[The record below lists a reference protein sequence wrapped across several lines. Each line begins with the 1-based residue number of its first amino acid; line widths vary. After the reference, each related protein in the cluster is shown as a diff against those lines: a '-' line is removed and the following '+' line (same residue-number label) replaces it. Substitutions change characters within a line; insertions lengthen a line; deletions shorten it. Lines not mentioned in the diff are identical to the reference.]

1 MKYSQFVFPA
11 HFILTA
17 HFSIFGGS
25 TVGNTIGNMSGSKLI
40 QTRALSTGSGE
51 GRKKPP
57 AVAGKANNAPAPDA
71 NSVSMEQALAN
82 YSYNISGL
90 FDLAVT
96 PEKLVEAWAQLKSNP
111 GMMTP
116 GPDLETLDKISK
128 HWFETTSKKLL
139 EGSFKYPPA
148 KRIDILKAPGKTG
161 TRPLTISPPR
171 IKIIE
176 RALLNALEPIFEGA
190 HKITEVPPDLFPSA
204 KELALPENTGVYSF
218 TTSKGIKSCWRKT
231 YFLDTIFRPTS
242 FGFRPEKSAHMALH
256 RIKTQWRS
264 STVYM
269 LDYDIKK
276 AFDTVN
282 KNRLKNCFNK
292 DVSDPRFFAEIE
304 KMLNA
309 GYLQDDVLTI
319 GERGVNQGS
328 ILSPF
333 LFNIYMHEL
342 DVFIDNLNKQHADHN
357 VHSEGPGYGDAE
369 ARRSYRAIITKYS
382 DNMLKTLKTLGSK
395 EKFLEQKNQDRRA
408 HYKKFG
414 RKLGIDKENRYV
426 QYVRYADD
434 FIVGIVGPRSFAV
447 ETRNLIDNFI
457 KGTLHMEVSHNE
469 IVHRDQPAV
478 EFLGHNIQLVNFNGK
493 VRTKNAK
500 LNAIKKHKSRVLER
514 LKSQDSRLASAT
526 AAKANNIM
534 LSKVDKLTKALN
546 LKQNEKNF
554 DLVGAIIAYDHVGEA
569 LAKSVNLKDARDL
582 LSLNLKEAVQPAS
595 NEASAMDRWK
605 TLLEHRFKNHESVAS
620 SIFFEQ
626 IKRLR
631 SDPSF
636 QVEGVGKQ
644 LKALQKEYEERFNAL
659 AAETMDELTDSRK
672 KHLLD
677 THTNKQ
683 RRKSSELTFTGLS
696 PEDTELLS
704 DLARDLIE
712 EDLRKSSVR
721 VISIRANLFKLIAKL
736 RLSGF
741 AHPEKDKPCS
751 NQKLLQNTEQEII
764 LYYNSI
770 MHGTL
775 NWFSGSDNFSK
786 IKSIV
791 ESILRISCSFTLKRK
806 FNMSSIRQV
815 IEIYGRDISLKS
827 DSGSASLISKD
838 KVAAFPNKFNLKPR
852 RVSDERFEFY
862 SLLDQ
867 ARFKQHGLSFL
878 NKCSVEGC
886 TNTDIEVHHMKKLH
900 RIVNNKG
907 LITVVN
913 RSGKRVSGL
922 AGILTAINRK
932 QLPLCRMH
940 HLEFEK
946 QKFAPLDEGILNH
959 TLNRDNKQFPIKYPE
974 DLEAVLKGEPFQYRK
989 KSKESPN
996 TKDKA
1001 PEA

>member
-1 MKYSQFVFPA
+1 MKASQSIFSA
-11 HFILTA
+11 HRTLTT
-17 HFSIFGGS
+17 HLFIFGGS
-25 TVGNTIGNMSGSKLI
+25 SVGSSMDVMFGSKLI

-51 GRKKPP
+51 EREKPS
-57 AVAGKANNAPAPDA
+57 AVADQKMANNAPAPDV
-71 NSVSMEQALAN
+71 NSVGMESSLLS
-82 YSYNISGL
+82 YSYNIAGL

-96 PEKLVEAWAQLKSNP
+96 PEKLVEAWYQLKSNP

-128 HWFETTSKKLL
+128 HWFETTSKKLTD
-139 EGSFKYPPA
+139 GTFKYPPA
-148 KRIDILKAPGKTG
+148 KRIDIPKAPGKTG

-190 HKITEVPPDLFPSA
+190 YRKVEIPPELLPSP
-204 KELALPENTGVYSF
+204 KELTLPENKVVYTSTVKKGV
-218 TTSKGIKSCWRKT
+218 KT
-231 YFLDTIFRPTS
+231 WYKKTVYLDTIFHPTS

-292 DVSDPRFFAEIE
+292 YVVDRRFFAEID

-309 GYLQDDVLTI
+309 GYLQDDVFTV
-319 GERGVNQGS
+319 GELGVNQGS

-333 LFNIYMHEL
+333 LFNIYMHDL
-342 DVFIDNLNKQHADHN
+342 DIFIDNLNKQHAGSN
-357 VHSEGPGYGDAE
+357 KHSEEPGYGDAE
-369 ARRSYRAIITKYS
+369 ARKSYRAITTKYS
-382 DNMLKTLKTLGSK
+382 DNMLKTLKKLGSK
-395 EKFLEQKNQDRRA
+395 EKFLEAKNHDRRA
-408 HYKKFG
+408 HFKKFG

-447 ETRNLIDNFI
+447 ETRTLIDNFI
-457 KGTLHMEVSHNE
+457 KSTLHMEVSRNE

-500 LNAIKKHKSRVLER
+500 LNAIKKHKSRVIER

-526 AAKANNIM
+526 ADRAKNIM
-534 LSKVDKLTKALN
+534 LSKVDQLTKALN
-546 LKQNEKNF
+546 LNLNEKDL
-554 DLVGAIIAYDHVGEA
+554 DLVGAIIAYDHVGDA
-569 LAKSVNLKDARDL
+569 LAKSVNLKDSREL
-582 LSLNLKEAVQPAS
+582 LNLSLKDTAVSAPDG
-595 NEASAMDRWK
+595 ASAVDRWK
-605 TLLEHRFKNHESVAS
+605 TLLEHRFKNQESIAS

-626 IKRLR
+626 CKRLR
-631 SDPSF
+631 GDPNF
-636 QVEGVGKQ
+636 EVDGVGKK
-644 LKALQKEYEERFNAL
+644 LKALQKEYEEKFESL
-659 AAETMDELTDSRK
+659 ATETMDELTEDRK
-672 KHLLD
+672 RHLLE

-683 RRKSSELTFTGLS
+683 RRKASDLTFTGLS

-704 DLARDLIE
+704 DLARDLVE

-721 VISIRANLFKLIAKL
+721 VISIRANLSKLIAKL

-741 AHPEKDKPCS
+741 VHPEKDKPCS
-751 NQKLLQNTEQEII
+751 CQKLLRNTEQEII
-764 LYYNSI
+764 SYYNSI

-775 NWFSGSDNFSK
+775 NWFSGADNFSR

-791 ESILRISCSFTLKRK
+791 ESILRVSCSLTLKRK

-827 DSGSASLISKD
+827 DSGSASLVSKD
-838 KVAAFPNKFNLKPR
+838 KVAEFPNKFNLKPR
-852 RVSDERFEFY
+852 SIKDERFEY
-862 SLLDQ
+862 YNLIDQ

-886 TNTDIEVHHMKKLH
+886 TNTDIEVHHIKKLH
-900 RIVNNKG
+900 RKINSNG

-932 QLPLCRMH
+932 QLPLCRFH

-946 QKFAPLDEGILNH
+946 NKYSPLDLAVLNH
-959 TLNRDNKQFPIKYPE
+959 TLNRNSEFFPIKYPE
-974 DLEAVLKGEPFQYRK
+974 NLESVFKGEPFQYRK
-989 KSKESPN
+989 KSKEN
-996 TKDKA
+996 TKDEAKKA
-1001 PEA
+1001 

>member
-1 MKYSQFVFPA
+1 MKASQGIFSA
-11 HFILTA
+11 HRTLTT
-17 HFSIFGGS
+17 HLFIFGGS
-25 TVGNTIGNMSGSKLI
+25 SVGSSMDVMFGSKLI

-51 GRKKPP
+51 EREKPS
-57 AVAGKANNAPAPDA
+57 AVADQKMANNAPAPNV
-71 NSVSMEQALAN
+71 NSVGMESSLLS
-82 YSYNISGL
+82 YSYNIAGL

-96 PEKLVEAWAQLKSNP
+96 PEKLVEAWYQLKSNP

-128 HWFETTSKKLL
+128 HWFETTSKKLTD
-139 EGSFKYPPA
+139 GTFKYPPA
-148 KRIDILKAPGKTG
+148 KRIDIPKAPGKTG

-190 HKITEVPPDLFPSA
+190 YRKVEIPPELLPSP
-204 KELALPENTGVYSF
+204 KELTLPENYTSTVKKGV
-218 TTSKGIKSCWRKT
+218 KT
-231 YFLDTIFRPTS
+231 WYKKTVYLDTIFHPTS

-292 DVSDPRFFAEIE
+292 YVVDRRFFAEID

-309 GYLQDDVLTI
+309 GYLQDDVFTV
-319 GERGVNQGS
+319 GELGVNQGS

-333 LFNIYMHEL
+333 LFNIYMHDL
-342 DVFIDNLNKQHADHN
+342 DIFIDNLNKQHAGSN
-357 VHSEGPGYGDAE
+357 KHSEEPGYGDAE
-369 ARRSYRAIITKYS
+369 ARKSYRAITTKYS
-382 DNMLKTLKTLGSK
+382 DNMLKTLKKLGSK
-395 EKFLEQKNQDRRA
+395 EKFLEAKNHDRRA
-408 HYKKFG
+408 HFKKFG

-447 ETRNLIDNFI
+447 ETRSLIDNFI
-457 KGTLHMEVSHNE
+457 KSTLHMEVSRNE

-500 LNAIKKHKSRVLER
+500 LNAIKKHKSRVIER

-526 AAKANNIM
+526 ADRAKNIM

-546 LKQNEKNF
+546 LNLNEKDL
-554 DLVGAIIAYDHVGEA
+554 DLVGAIIAYDHVGDA
-569 LAKSVNLKDARDL
+569 LAKSVNLKDSREL
-582 LSLNLKEAVQPAS
+582 LNLSLKDTAVSAPDG
-595 NEASAMDRWK
+595 ASAVDRWK
-605 TLLEHRFKNHESVAS
+605 TLLEHRFKNQESIAS

-626 IKRLR
+626 CKRLR
-631 SDPSF
+631 GDPNF
-636 QVEGVGKQ
+636 EVDGVGKK
-644 LKALQKEYEERFNAL
+644 LKALQKEYEEKFESL
-659 AAETMDELTDSRK
+659 ATETMDELTEDRK
-672 KHLLD
+672 RHLLE

-683 RRKSSELTFTGLS
+683 RRKASDLTFTGLS

-704 DLARDLIE
+704 DLARDLVE

-721 VISIRANLFKLIAKL
+721 VISIRANLSKLIAKL

-741 AHPEKDKPCS
+741 VHPEKDKPCS
-751 NQKLLQNTEQEII
+751 CQKLLRNTEQEII
-764 LYYNSI
+764 SYYNSI

-775 NWFSGSDNFSK
+775 NWFSGADNFSR

-791 ESILRISCSFTLKRK
+791 ESILRVSCSLTLKRK

-827 DSGSASLISKD
+827 DSGSASLVSKD
-838 KVAAFPNKFNLKPR
+838 KVAEFPNKFNLKPR
-852 RVSDERFEFY
+852 SIKDERFEY
-862 SLLDQ
+862 YNLIDQ

-886 TNTDIEVHHMKKLH
+886 TNTDIEVHHIKKLH
-900 RIVNNKG
+900 RKINSNG

-932 QLPLCRMH
+932 QLPLCRFH

-946 QKFAPLDEGILNH
+946 NKYSPLDLAVLNH
-959 TLNRDNKQFPIKYPE
+959 TLNRNSEFFPIKYPE
-974 DLEAVLKGEPFQYRK
+974 NLESVFKGEPFQYRK
-989 KSKESPN
+989 KSKEN
-996 TKDKA
+996 TKDEAKKA
-1001 PEA
+1001 